1 MMTSIA
7 FDIRRPLMSVAFLV
21 GALAAGIAAIEPGQP
36 SKTSI
41 VAASLR
47 AIGAKHPEAELRN
60 PDDLAIK
67 FVGPRERALLKEFP
81 MDALDLDYQQ
91 AVERLSAQ
99 DRASVTSMFLRTKH
113 LDAALDDA
121 LRDGIRQ
128 VIVLGAGFD
137 SRGYR
142 FRDRLRGVRF
152 MEVDY
157 GPTQEHK
164 KQRVRE
170 ILGALP
176 ADVRYVPMDFTK
188 DDLLTQLAKSGYSE
202 HERTLYIWEGVT
214 MYLPETAVRSTLR
227 FVREH
232 AAAGSLIVFDYT
244 LASDERINNP
254 ATRFARWGEPWLF
267 GFPGESASD
276 SIHQAGLASVTDL
289 SMFDLTATYA
299 QRRDDR
305 SALPALSEDHRSRR
319 ICVAQVPVVAAAMP
333 ATVRLTSADEE
344 QAIQRVLATFYE
356 GWNAHDPDKMISIY
370 AEDID
375 HINVFGEWHK
385 GKAAI
390 RKDIAFVHA
399 GPGRHSQRKPTVEK
413 IRLLTPDVAVVQ
425 VSTAQVSPLSQAGP
439 TLGTYVMQKQNGAW
453 LAVSFTNVEPHAPPY
468 KK

>member
-232 AAAGSLIVFDYT
+232 AAAGSRIVFDYT

-267 GFPGESASD
+267 GFPGESASG
-276 SIHQAGLASVTDL
+276 SVRQAGLVPVTDL
-289 SMFDLTATYA
+289 SMFDLAARYA
-299 QRRDDR
+299 QRREGG

-319 ICVAQVPVVAAAMP
+319 ICVAQVSGAAAGMP
-333 ATVRLTSADEE
+333 ATVRGSPSASRTSSHTPRHTRNEGRTMHEDACPPRDLTS
-344 QAIQRVLATFYE
+344 
-356 GWNAHDPDKMISIY
+356 
-370 AEDID
+370 
-375 HINVFGEWHK
+375 
-385 GKAAI
+385 
-390 RKDIAFVHA
+390 
-399 GPGRHSQRKPTVEK
+399 
-413 IRLLTPDVAVVQ
+413 
-425 VSTAQVSPLSQAGP
+425 
-439 TLGTYVMQKQNGAW
+439 
-453 LAVSFTNVEPHAPPY
+453 
-468 KK
+468 